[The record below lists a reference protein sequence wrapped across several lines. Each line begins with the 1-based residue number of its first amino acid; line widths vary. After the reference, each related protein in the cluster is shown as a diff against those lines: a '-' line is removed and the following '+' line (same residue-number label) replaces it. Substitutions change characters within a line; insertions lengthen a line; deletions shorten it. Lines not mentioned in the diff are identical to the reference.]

1 MAILNAARVNFSRFM
16 PHLLMILVQIGLS
29 FLYFIAEAV
38 FNHGMNPHVF
48 VTYRYIVGSLKTEA
62 KTNNSVVS
70 GDICAFSSREKDLQ
84 FSLLV
89 KARASLTINMY
100 FASLKYTSPTF
111 VATMNNT
118 VPSMTFIIA
127 VILRLE
133 IVDLRN
139 PRGIAKIVGTLL
151 SLAGVLTVTL
161 YKGPGFQSLQGAPVQ
176 TRSNHAQ
183 QNWVKGSFLLVASCF
198 TWSLYFI
205 MQAYTLERYPAQLS
219 LAAWINGV
227 GAAQSAVFTV
237 FMQHKQ
243 SAWCIRSRLVFW
255 SIIYAGVI
263 SCGLTALVQLWC
275 NEKKGPVFVT
285 MFNPLATVMVAVLAY
300 FLFGEEMHAGSIL
313 GGAVVIIGLYILLWG
328 KENDRN
334 RNKSQEP
341 SLSTCDEEKL
351 GQLAVES
358 SAERDMARQEVQ
370 K

>member
-1 MAILNAARVNFSRFM
+1 MQPGSTSPDSCHISHDFGPNW
-16 PHLLMILVQIGLS
+16 LS

-48 VTYRYIVGSLKTEA
+48 VTYRYIVGSLVMFPLAYFLERKARPKLTILLFLEIF
-62 KTNNSVVS
+62 V
-70 GDICAFSSREKDLQ
+70 L
-84 FSLLV
+84 SLLG
-89 KARASLTINMY
+89 ASLTINMY

-139 PRGIAKIVGTLL
+139 PRGIAKVVGTLL

-161 YKGPGFQSLQGAPVQ
+161 YKGPGFQSLQGAP
-176 TRSNHAQ
+176 
-183 QNWVKGSFLLVASCF
+183 GSFLLVASCF

-205 MQAYTLERYPAQLS
+205 MQAYTLKRYPAQLS

-328 KENDRN
+328 KDNDRN

-341 SLSTCDEEKL
+341 SLSTCDEEKF

-358 SAERDMARQEVQ
+358 SAERDIARQEVQ
-370 K
+370 R

>member
-1 MAILNAARVNFSRFM
+1 MAILNAARVNYSRFM

-48 VTYRYIVGSLKTEA
+48 VTYRYIVGSLVMFPLAYFLERKARPKLTILLFLEIF
-62 KTNNSVVS
+62 V
-70 GDICAFSSREKDLQ
+70 L
-84 FSLLV
+84 SLLG
-89 KARASLTINMY
+89 ASLTINMY

-205 MQAYTLERYPAQLS
+205 MQAYTLKRYPAQLS

-243 SAWCIRSRLVFW
+243 AAWCIRSRLVFW

-275 NEKKGPVFVT
+275 NEQKGPVFVT

-358 SAERDMARQEVQ
+358 SAERDIARQEVQ